1 MVYQISD
8 KVSWIGKI
16 DWQLRKFHGDQLTTR
31 LGSSYNAY
39 LIKDEKNV
47 VVDSVYRPFAAEWI
61 EELKKEIDLDKIDYI
76 VANHGE
82 PDHSGGLPALLELI
96 PDVPVICTANGAKT
110 LKGHYHKDW
119 NFQVVKSG
127 DTLKIGSAELT
138 FIEAPMLHW
147 PDTMMTYMSGEEILF
162 SNDIFGQHIA
172 SEKMWADGINE
183 HELYE
188 EAMIYYANIVAPFS
202 SKCLKKVQEFKAM
215 NLPVKFICPA
225 HGMMWRDNPSQII
238 DTYEKWADSYQENQ
252 ITLIYDSMYGNTRR
266 MAEYIA
272 EGLREADK
280 EVTIK
285 LLNASSTPSSDIIT
299 EAFRSKG
306 FLIGS
311 STVNNGILNSV
322 AGVIEEIKGMKFSG
336 KKGAAFGSYGWAP
349 GSVKIINQILEDGG
363 IEVVGKGL
371 KVQWNP
377 DESARESCIELGK
390 EFAEAFKA

>member
-1 MVYQISD
+1 MVFKISE

-39 LIKDEKNV
+39 LIQDEKNV
-47 VVDSVYRPFAAEWI
+47 VVDSVYRPFAVEWLD
-61 EELKKEIDLDKIDYI
+61 ELKKTIDLDKIDYI
-76 VANHGE
+76 IANHGE

-119 NFQVVKSG
+119 NFQIVKSG
-127 DTLKIGSAELT
+127 DTLDIGSTKLE

-147 PDTMMTYMSGEEILF
+147 PDTMMTYMHSEEILF

-172 SEKMWADGINE
+172 SERMWADTMDQND
-183 HELYE
+183 LYE

-202 SKCLKKVQEFKAM
+202 NKCLKKVQEFKAM

-225 HGMMWRDNPSQII
+225 HGVMWRDNPAQII

-272 EGLREADK
+272 EGIREEDND
-280 EVTIK
+280 VNIK
-285 LLNASSTPSSDIIT
+285 LFNTSATPSSDVIT

-306 FLIGS
+306 ILVGS

-322 AGVIEEIKGMKFSG
+322 AGVIEEIKGMKFTG

-349 GSVKIINQILEDGG
+349 GSVKIINQILEEGG

-377 DESARESCIELGK
+377 DEDARDKCIALGK
-390 EFAEAFKA
+390 EFAKAFNA

>member
-1 MVYQISD
+1 MVFKISE

-39 LIKDEKNV
+39 LIQDEKNV
-47 VVDSVYRPFAAEWI
+47 VVDSVYRPFAVEWL
-61 EELKKEIDLDKIDYI
+61 EELKKTIDLDKIDYI

-119 NFQVVKSG
+119 NFQIVKSG
-127 DTLKIGSAELT
+127 DTLDIGSTKLE

-147 PDTMMTYMSGEEILF
+147 PDTMMTYMHSEEILF

-172 SEKMWADGINE
+172 SERMWADTMDQND
-183 HELYE
+183 LYE

-202 SKCLKKVQEFKAM
+202 NKCLKKVQEFKAM

-225 HGMMWRDNPSQII
+225 HGVMWRDNPTQII

-272 EGLREADK
+272 EGIREEDK
-280 EVTIK
+280 DVNIK
-285 LLNASSTPSSDIIT
+285 LFNTSSTPSSDVIT

-306 FLIGS
+306 ILVGS

-322 AGVIEEIKGMKFSG
+322 AGVIEEIKGMKFNG

-349 GSVKIINQILEDGG
+349 GSVKIINQILEEGG

-377 DESARESCIELGK
+377 DEDARTKCIALGK
-390 EFAEAFKA
+390 EFAKAFTA

>member
-1 MVYQISD
+1 MIFKITD

-47 VVDSVYRPFAAEWI
+47 VIDSVYKPFATEWI
-61 EELKKEIDLDKIDYI
+61 DELKKEIDLDKIDYI
-76 VANHGE
+76 IANHGE
-82 PDHSGGLPALLELI
+82 PDHSGGLPALLEII
-96 PDVPVICTANGAKT
+96 PNVPVICTANGAKT

-127 DTLKIGSAELT
+127 DTLNIGSSTLT

-147 PDTMMTYMSGEEILF
+147 PDTMMTYMDGDDILF

-172 SEKMWADGINE
+172 SEKMWADAIDTKD
-183 HELYE
+183 LYD

-202 SKCLKKVQEFKAM
+202 NKCLKKVQEFKAM
-215 NLPVKFICPA
+215 NLPVKYICPA
-225 HGMMWRDNPSQII
+225 HGVMWRDNPSQIV

-272 EGLREADK
+272 EGVRAADS
-280 EVTIK
+280 EVSIK
-285 LLNASSTPSSDIIT
+285 LFNTSSTPSSDIIT
-299 EAFRSKG
+299 EVFRSKG
-306 FLIGS
+306 ILIGS

-322 AGVIEEIKGMKFSG
+322 AGVVEEIKGMKFSG

-349 GSVKIINQILEDGG
+349 GSVKIITQMLEEGG
-363 IEVVGKGL
+363 IEIIGKGL

-377 DESARESCIELGK
+377 DEDARKQCFEMGK
-390 EFAEAFKA
+390 EFAEAFTA